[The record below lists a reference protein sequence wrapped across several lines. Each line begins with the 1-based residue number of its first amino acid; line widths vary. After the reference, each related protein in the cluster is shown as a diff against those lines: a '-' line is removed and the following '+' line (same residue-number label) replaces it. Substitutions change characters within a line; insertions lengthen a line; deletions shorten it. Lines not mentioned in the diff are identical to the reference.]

1 MQNMCIYIYIRAHT
15 HTHARIHRH
24 TDTHAG
30 VIQSCWLSGCWRCW
44 GVNLYLVALSG
55 CLRGRL
61 IKGNEMLWGLFST
74 DSYWTLCIPSCLPHR
89 GWEQRCPTVG
99 PGWTKPDKQG
109 PCPGTH
115 VREDMP
121 VCQSQA
127 IWRKKKFISKTKSVT
142 TVDDWSSD
150 IFGWWK
156 LKNLESP

>member
-1 MQNMCIYIYIRAHT
+1 MQNMCIYIYIHAHT

-74 DSYWTLCIPSCLPHR
+74 DSYWTVHSFMSPAQGVGTTLPHSGSWLNKARQTGPLSWYTCKR
-89 GWEQRCPTVG
+89 GHAGVSV
-99 PGWTKPDKQG
+99 PGNLK
-109 PCPGTH
+109 
-115 VREDMP
+115 
-121 VCQSQA
+121 
-127 IWRKKKFISKTKSVT
+127 KKKFISKTKSVT

-150 IFGWWK
+150 IFGWW
-156 LKNLESP
+156 